1 MYKYRITKYSNKKS
15 SESCF
20 SGTGVT
26 HFRLV
31 AAPYRPCRKLAR
43 FKFPRASGSFV
54 WFGFGLFGFFTEE
67 VNIGS
72 DSRET
77 DNAHACSLKC
87 KSTFTHKVQVSASRR
102 ATGAVLPIWLT
113 LFRMCFSI
121 SVILHSGAFESHRT
135 VLFFLVLASPQRED
149 TSLPLFSPLPA
160 DSLRLDRRH
169 IPPFALSET
178 HYLSPVVEMPAGIS

>member
-1 MYKYRITKYSNKKS
+1 MSHVSVGQGSPI
-15 SESCF
+15 
-20 SGTGVT
+20 SGSLLPPTV
-26 HFRLV
+26 LV
-31 AAPYRPCRKLAR
+31 ATSPALNFHVLVVAL
-43 FKFPRASGSFV
+43 F
-54 WFGFGLFGFFTEE
+54 WFGLVVFFTEE

-72 DSRET
+72 DSQET
-77 DNAHACSLKC
+77 DNVHACSLKC

-135 VLFFLVLASPQRED
+135 VLIFFVLASPQHED
-149 TSLPLFSPLPA
+149 TSLPLFSPFPA

-169 IPPFALSET
+169 IPPFTLSET